1 MAFLLGCLCSAQGL
15 FAQQAWFEE
24 KDLTLDGN
32 SPRYDPITL
41 ERIFPDDPRYK
52 DLPEYKY

>member
-1 MAFLLGCLCSAQGL
+1 MQDE
-15 FAQQAWFEE
+15 Q